1 VHTTGLTV
9 ASWWGVRGLVSGLL
23 TLLVWM
29 PGAARAEPPSVSV
42 SREHVT
48 VTMTPRRGGLQ
59 IAADGV
65 TVVKHSSLVVT
76 RPPWAPHYYVGPTL
90 EAIHGARV
98 EESDDVRRIT
108 LTHVG
113 QNDSFRATE
122 TTTLLPGGVV
132 EQTFEGVLLEPDAKA
147 LVQWRIGALNPAILI
162 GMPYE
167 AVLADGERVQGR
179 VPVVAKSSDRKESTL
194 AEGFRELTFQSR
206 IGSVKIEVDWPRKLV
221 VYDYR
226 KDRWAEPR
234 DPYFW
239 FGDLGSQFKTGE
251 PMRYSVRYHL
261 PRMDTDTKGQPLNAS
276 ADIQRRPHA
285 QTWPAE
291 HPPRIVPK
299 PKEVTWGPG
308 HCDVT
313 GWIAKLR
320 AGESI
325 SSGADGTCAVFG
337 KELLARFGE
346 AVTATGT
353 DSPPLR
359 YAGLRQVE
367 FVPGVY
373 RIVVSP
379 GGVSFIGADA
389 ETYRFAERTLM
400 QMLTVTP
407 DGRLVVPVAQ
417 IRDWPALRFRGVHL
431 FTGGKGPALH
441 QKLIRNVLGAL
452 KMNHLILECEY
463 TEWDGYPQIHH
474 PEYGM
479 PKDDVRA
486 ILQTCREQQITV
498 TPLLMTL
505 GHCQWM
511 FELGHFLDLAEDPE
525 AKWAYCVTNPDT
537 YEFIF
542 TVLQETL
549 DLFECGWLHIGH
561 DEYTDRGRV
570 PFRES
575 SKPYTVEQLFVK
587 DTLKL
592 HGWLKERGV
601 RTLMWGD
608 MLLAKGEAPD
618 ACHAK
623 STESAAKLR
632 DELPDD
638 IIITDWHYAGTPP
651 ETFTSLSLF
660 HEEGH
665 ETIAAV
671 WYRPLNIV
679 NFAKAAYDQ
688 NALGLLQTTWAGY
701 SLDEESFARELHQY
715 TAYVLAAE
723 AAWNANEPPDPQT
736 YAAGE
741 IFLEQM
747 GMTSLWPANRA
758 GWTADLSEA
767 YNASLAAK
775 DAAGWF
781 GLGPEHDLS
790 KAPGGIVRL
799 RGLQFQLGEPAGR
812 SVLAFQSK
820 LSTDDKRPT
829 EVRIAL
835 GAKAAQMA
843 LLCTTD
849 FAAQAGTPVA
859 ECRLHLADGSVHK
872 QPIVYGEH
880 VLAHTDLNAAANAP
894 VVWTGQTPG
903 GRRVGLRVLL
913 IDNLKPTEVI
923 EALTITSAGSEAGL
937 LVLGLSG
944 LEGKQR

>member
-1 VHTTGLTV
+1 V
-9 ASWWGVRGLVSGLL
+9 ASAAGLRGLFGGLL
-23 TLLVWM
+23 ALLVLM
-29 PGAARAEPPSVSV
+29 PGVARAEPPSVSV
-42 SREHVT
+42 SREHVVVT
-48 VTMTPRRGGLQ
+48 VTPRRGGLQ
-59 IAADGV
+59 IAAGGV
-65 TVVKHSSLVVT
+65 TVLKRSSLVVT
-76 RPPWAPHYYVGPTL
+76 RPPWAPHYYVGPTH
-90 EAIHGARV
+90 EAILGARV
-98 EESDDVRRIT
+98 EETGDTRRIT
-108 LTHVG
+108 MTHIG

-122 TTTLLPGGVV
+122 TITLLPGGVV
-132 EQTFEGVLLEPDAKA
+132 EQVFEGKLLEPDAQA

-162 GMPYE
+162 GMPYA
-167 AVLADGERVQGR
+167 AVLGDGERVQGR
-179 VPVVAKSSDRKESTL
+179 VPVVATSSDRKESTL
-194 AEGFRELTFQSR
+194 AEGFREIDFQTR
-206 IGSVKIEVDWPRKLV
+206 IGPVKIEVDSPQALV

-251 PMRYSVRYHL
+251 PMRYRVRYHL
-261 PRMDTDTKGQPLNAS
+261 PRIKTGAKGQQLNLQV
-276 ADIQRRPHA
+276 DIQRRPHV
-285 QTWPAE
+285 QTWPQE
-291 HPPRIVPK
+291 HPPRIVPQ
-299 PKEVTWGPG
+299 PKEATWGDG

-313 GWIAKLR
+313 AWIAKLR
-320 AGESI
+320 AGEAI
-325 SSGADGTCAVFG
+325 SAGDDATCAVFG
-337 KELLARFGE
+337 KELLARFGD
-346 AVTATGT
+346 AVSATGANA
-353 DSPPLR
+353 PPLQ
-359 YAGLRQVE
+359 YAGLVQDEIIPSEYRVH
-367 FVPGVY
+367 VSTDGV
-373 RIVVSP
+373 RLE
-379 GGVSFIGADA
+379 GGNA
-389 ETYRFAERTLM
+389 ETYRFAELTLM

-407 DGRLVVPVAQ
+407 DGRLVAPVAQ
-417 IRDWPALRFRGVHL
+417 IRDWPSLQFRGVHL

-463 TEWDGYPQIHH
+463 TEWDAYPQIHH

-486 ILQTCREQQITV
+486 ILKTCREQQITV

-549 DLFECGWLHIGH
+549 DLFECEWLHIGH
-561 DEYTDRGRV
+561 DEYADRGRV

-575 SKPYTVEQLFVK
+575 STPYTVEQLFVK

-747 GMTSLWPANRA
+747 GMTSLRPANRA
-758 GWTADLSEA
+758 GWTADLSA
-767 YNASLAAK
+767 MYNASLTAN
-775 DAAGWF
+775 DTDGWF

-790 KAPGGIVRL
+790 KAPGGNTRL
-799 RGLQFQLGEPAGR
+799 RGLQFQLGEPAGG

-849 FAAQAGTPVA
+849 FAAQPGTAVA

-894 VVWTGQTPG
+894 VVWTGQTPSG
-903 GRRVGLRVLL
+903 QRVALRVLL
-913 IDNLKPTEVI
+913 IDNPKPNERI

-937 LVLGLSG
+937 LVLGVSG
-944 LEGKQR
+944 LEGEQP